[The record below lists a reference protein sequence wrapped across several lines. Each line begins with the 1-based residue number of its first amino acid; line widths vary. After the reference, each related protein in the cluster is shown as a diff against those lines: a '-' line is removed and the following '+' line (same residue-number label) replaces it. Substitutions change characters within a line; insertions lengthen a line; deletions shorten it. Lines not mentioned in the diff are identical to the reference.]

1 MMTGVLLVVAMALF
15 GLQWGS
21 ASRNSIA
28 SNHSVC
34 KQADIQAVVP
44 RLDEGKT
51 SVRKV
56 PELAQVHLFCPG
68 ADGIAADRSNRFSKV
83 LAEDAASSA
92 ALRLANVRGRAPPAA
107 TRA

>member
-1 MMTGVLLVVAMALF
+1 MTGVLLVVVMALF

-21 ASRNSIA
+21 ASRNSSA
-28 SNHSVC
+28 TNRSVC

-51 SVRKV
+51 SARKATD
-56 PELAQVHLFCPG
+56 LARTHLFCPG
-68 ADGIAADRSNRFSKV
+68 ADGIAADTSNRFSKV
-83 LAEDAASSA
+83 LAADAANSA